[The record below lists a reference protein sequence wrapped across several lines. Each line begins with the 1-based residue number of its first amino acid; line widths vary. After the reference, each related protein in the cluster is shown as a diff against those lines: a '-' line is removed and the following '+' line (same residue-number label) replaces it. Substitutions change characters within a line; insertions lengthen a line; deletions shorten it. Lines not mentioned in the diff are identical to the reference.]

1 MSERTEIRV
10 VLATVETDADGPT
23 RYEVQVND
31 WPCGHVARV
40 PTGWRKVSA
49 ATGRTRGP
57 FFDTAETAALALAGE
72 WG

>member
-1 MSERTEIRV
+1 MSGHIDIRV
-10 VLATVETDADGPT
+10 VLTVIETDSEGPAL
-23 RYEVQVND
+23 YEVRVNE
-31 WPCGHVARV
+31 WPCGRVARV
-40 PTGWRKVSA
+40 PTGWRKVSE

>member
-1 MSERTEIRV
+1 MSGRSEIRV
-10 VLATVETDADGPT
+10 VLTVVEADSDGPL
-23 RYEVQVND
+23 RCEVRVND

-40 PTGWRKVSA
+40 PTGWRKVSDS
-49 ATGRTRGP
+49 TGRTRGP